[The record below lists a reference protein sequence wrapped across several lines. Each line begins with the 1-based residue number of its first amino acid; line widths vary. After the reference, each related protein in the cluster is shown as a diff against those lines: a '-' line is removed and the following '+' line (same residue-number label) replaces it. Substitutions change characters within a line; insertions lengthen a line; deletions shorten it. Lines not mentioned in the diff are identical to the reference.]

1 MVLSHSQDPSGN
13 WSIVLG
19 FISLVTRVLA
29 PSICFIIVN
38 VGSGPVLT
46 AGEPLCEASA
56 VPALRSEPAQS
67 CCSADSAAPS
77 LSPAPGRTLQEG
89 GRKGDSV
96 SYCICC
102 CSCWNETQNTA
113 GVFLM
118 EQHEANVRWVFLYVT
133 GTYGGSSTFYVP
145 WLPPVVS
152 TEEWEGFVFFERWD
166 VFHPRRNLYGP
177 DPDRVLGHPHRKLFT
192 HSKSVCSPVDFQ
204 TLVALV
210 TRINHPLIWYPSL
223 GLVAASNARLWVEKN
238 WTRDSLCDQR
248 LFHMLLF

>member
-118 EQHEANVRWVFLYVT
+118 EFFIRNWNLWWFQHVLRAMTASCCLNRRMRRFCFLWKMRCFSPQKEFIRPRSRSSFGASTQEAVHSQQI
-133 GTYGGSSTFYVP
+133 GSFAGRLS
-145 WLPPVVS
+145 
-152 TEEWEGFVFFERWD
+152 
-166 VFHPRRNLYGP
+166 
-177 DPDRVLGHPHRKLFT
+177 DPGCLGNP
-192 HSKSVCSPVDFQ
+192 
-204 TLVALV
+204 
-210 TRINHPLIWYPSL
+210 Y
-223 GLVAASNARLWVEKN
+223 
-238 WTRDSLCDQR
+238 
-248 LFHMLLF
+248 